1 MASSSQTLAKLDF
14 KEALVQQG
22 KRETTDTLLKRLKT
36 LRQKLSVLE
45 QDATDTKSLDPVRK
59 PLIHQTILHHKD
71 RGVRAYAACCL
82 ADLLKLYAPDA
93 PYSDVQLRDIFQFFH
108 TQITQNLR
116 PTTSHARP
124 QGKNKAPDAS
134 QTTLNQRITD
144 IPYYPDYY
152 YLIESLATIKSIVL
166 ICDVPGAEE
175 LMDGFFS
182 GFIEIARP
190 DMSKTLM
197 RYMRDVL
204 VSIIEEA
211 STLPQGVM
219 DSIINEF
226 VQHSSK
232 PETPSFQLIV
242 DVCNEVADKLK
253 HPFYAHFSQIQL
265 DHGVD
270 PSPNDLKI
278 LSQSHDLLLTINRF
292 CPDTLLLAVP
302 RLEEN
307 LQAADEVP
315 LRSLSTRTLG
325 HLFAQRAGAGGAG
338 TSGDDNPA
346 KKYPSTWRAWLTK
359 QVDKAVPV
367 RLAWVETTRGILVN
381 HPAVRQ
387 QLEDAMVGRLADP
400 DEKVR
405 GTMSRVLGSLDYE
418 TALHHVQPKTLRAL
432 GDRILDK
439 RSSVRSEAL
448 SALAKLWES
457 AFSEIEAGDDGA
469 IKQFGWI
476 PQAIIAA
483 ILKGELPMDMR
494 AQIISVFKKS
504 ILPLPADGD
513 DDEDWVDKFLLVAST
528 LDEHAQNGLINLTN
542 LRGIAEG
549 TYPFAAF
556 AEFCEKYQGGM
567 SDSPTDLKPQM
578 NYLVQAVSTK
588 VFGDSQQA
596 RKHIQAFV
604 DLNEPRLYKLYR
616 TCVDFSS
623 SLATIIKARNEFLRR
638 VHQSHEDLLPVLTV
652 LLDNS
657 AFDLINHSSI
667 PTLLMRLQ
675 KPDSAKRAATACR
688 FLVVIAKECAP
699 MYKTHV
705 AELVACISDKKNT
718 KLVEVALQGLAAVS
732 KVYPDVA
739 PSESRLIERVIK
751 LGYEGT
757 YRQGKFAARFLGKIQ
772 NSDLNCG
779 KLIDAILK
787 AIDYTEEGAYE
798 KHLTYLTAF
807 TELARASPKTFTAKV
822 KEIIKY
828 VLDEIMLQPS
838 PSQEV
843 DGDEWVN
850 IDELESLDHAK
861 IIGLRLFTSYC
872 LTFVKDPEA
881 EELLKPALN
890 LLTSVLGNDGMVD
903 QNTAEGGPAR
913 CHMRLRAALCL
924 HKLAQAPR
932 FEKIIT
938 APDKFELIGG
948 CVQDPC
954 FMVRNIWLKKLQKN
968 LKYQTISPKWN
979 IIPALAAMDPD
990 QDNIII
996 AKSILTNI
1004 PRRCKQKPADVR
1016 IQHIELPF
1024 SRLILHL
1031 AHHPDLR
1038 WHEADA
1044 DEEDNEDDEDDDET
1058 EKKPKVQE
1066 GITDIQNLQEIARFI
1081 ELYLDC
1087 LSHKDNIGLFYYIAG
1102 QIKSFRDRFR
1112 ENNKP
1117 LYALSELAQLIIR
1130 NRAEKHQWPL
1140 QVYNNRIAL
1149 PKDLFHRPD
1158 NPEERAKTQKTQF
1171 LSEEARAWAKSLGK
1185 RAIGGLNVRRPT
1197 DSNASPRK
1205 RHQTARKVGAPRKKR
1220 RVDTSDEDSDGSSSA
1235 AESDVETIVGDV
1247 ARESGDDE
1255 DDEAVMGRGG
1265 RRGAKTKARNIANK
1279 KKNKAGK
1286 KSEGANAKSDQMDV
1300 DGSS

>member
-1 MASSSQTLAKLDF
+1 MASSSQALAKLDF
-14 KEALVQQG
+14 NEPLIQQG

-36 LRQKLSVLE
+36 LRQRLSVLE
-45 QDATDTKSLDPVRK
+45 QDATDTKTLDPVRK

-93 PYSDVQLRDIFQFFH
+93 PYSDNQLRDIFQFFH
-108 TQITQNLR
+108 AQIKENLR
-116 PTTSHARP
+116 PSAPHARL
-124 QGKNKAPDAS
+124 QGKHKAPDAS

-166 ICDVPGAEE
+166 ICDVPGAEG
-175 LMDGFFS
+175 LMDDFFS

-265 DHGVD
+265 DHGAD

-302 RLEEN
+302 CLEEN
-307 LQAADEVP
+307 LQAADEIP

-325 HLFAQRAGAGGAG
+325 KLFAQRAGASGAG
-338 TSGDDNPA
+338 ASGDDNPA

-359 QVDKAVPV
+359 QMDKAVPV
-367 RLAWVETTRGILVN
+367 RLAWVETTKGILVN
-381 HPAVRQ
+381 HPTVRQ
-387 QLEDAMVGRLADP
+387 QLEEAMIGRLGDP

-432 GDRILDK
+432 GDRVLDK
-439 RSSVRSEAL
+439 RSSVRTESL
-448 SALAKLWES
+448 NALAKLWES
-457 AFSEIEAGDDGA
+457 ASSEIEAGDDGA

-476 PQAIIAA
+476 PQVIINA

-513 DDEDWVDKFLLVAST
+513 DDEAWVDRFLLVASA
-528 LDEHAQNGLINLTN
+528 LDDHAQNGLVNVTN

-556 AEFCEKYQGGM
+556 ADCCEKYQGGL
-567 SDSPTDLKPQM
+567 SDSKDDLKTRM
-578 NYLVQAVSTK
+578 NYLIQAVATK
-588 VFGDSQQA
+588 VFGNSQQA
-596 RKHIQAFV
+596 RKDIQAFV
-604 DLNEPRLYKLYR
+604 DLNEPRLYKLYK

-638 VHQSHEDLLPVLTV
+638 IHQSHEELLPVLTV

-657 AFDLINHSSI
+657 AFDIINHSSI
-667 PTLLMRLQ
+667 PTLLKRLQ
-675 KPDSAKRAATACR
+675 RPESARCAAAASR
-688 FLVVIAKECAP
+688 FLVVIAKECPP
-699 MYKTHV
+699 MFKTHV
-705 AELVACISDKKNT
+705 AELVACTADKKNP

-732 KVYPDVA
+732 KVCPDVA
-739 PSESRLIERVIK
+739 PNDSRLIERVIK
-751 LGYEGT
+751 LGHEGT
-757 YRQGKFAARFLGKIQ
+757 YRQGKFAARFLGSGP
-772 NSDLNCG
+772 NSESNCA
-779 KLIDAILK
+779 KLIGAILK
-787 AIDYTEEGAYE
+787 DIDYAEEGVTE

-807 TELARASPKTFTAKV
+807 AELARVSPKTFTAKV
-822 KEIIKY
+822 TEIIKY
-828 VLDEIMLQPS
+828 VMHDIMLQPS
-838 PSQEV
+838 PSQEIE
-843 DGDEWVN
+843 GDEWVA
-850 IDELESLDHAK
+850 IDELEALDHAK
-861 IIGLRLFTSYC
+861 IIGLRLFTNYC
-872 LTFVKDPEA
+872 RTFVKDAEA
-881 EELLKPALN
+881 EELLKPSLV
-890 LLTSVLGNDGMVD
+890 LLTSVLENDGTINE
-903 QNTAEGGPAR
+903 NTGEGGQAR
-913 CHMRLRAALCL
+913 CHMRLRATLCL

-938 APDKFELIGG
+938 APYNFELIGG

-954 FMVRNIWLKKLQKN
+954 FMVRNLWLKKLQKN

-990 QDNIII
+990 EDNIII
-996 AKSILTNI
+996 AKAILTNI

-1024 SRLILHL
+1024 ARLILHS

-1038 WHEADA
+1038 WHEAD
-1044 DEEDNEDDEDDDET
+1044 DDDDDEDEESDDL
-1058 EKKPKVQE
+1058 EKKPKVKE
-1066 GITDIQNLQEIARFI
+1066 GITDIQGLKEIARFI

-1102 QIKSFRDRFR
+1102 QIKSFRDKSR

-1140 QVYNNRIAL
+1140 QVYNNKISL
-1149 PKDLFHRPD
+1149 PRDVFHRPE
-1158 NPEERAKTQKTQF
+1158 NPEERAKIQKTQF
-1171 LSEEARAWAKSLGK
+1171 LNEEARAWARSLGK
-1185 RAIGGLNVRRPT
+1185 KAIGGLTIRRQIDPST
-1197 DSNASPRK
+1197 SLRK
-1205 RHQTARKVGAPRKKR
+1205 RTKAARKATAPRKKR
-1220 RVDTSDEDSDGSSSA
+1220 RMDTTSDEDSDGSSSA
-1235 AESDVETIVGDV
+1235 SESDAATVVGDV
-1247 ARESGDDE
+1247 AEESGDDE
-1255 DDEAVMGRGG
+1255 DVETVIGRGG
-1265 RRGAKTKARNIANK
+1265 TRGAKTKANKVVNK
-1279 KKNKAGK
+1279 KKNKEK
-1286 KSEGANAKSDQMDV
+1286 KVEREKTNSDQMDV
-1300 DGSS
+1300 DG